1 MKRTLTLAFVAL
13 LSVTLHAL
21 PAVADTTQNATTAL
35 TDSINN
41 VLSSINQ
48 RITYII
54 NETQRSN
61 EILTNENARLRVT
74 VESLSVR
81 CTQLSERQTDDR
93 CSVDARLKAA
103 DISIREHETL
113 LSDGMRNIRIATVLI
128 VIVVVAA
135 LVYMT
140 IRIRH
145 NTLTISRMQ
154 HEAVDID
161 AKLLELL
168 ERRMEKRRNE
178 PADDARDE
186 VLAQSIADGIVRIE
200 QSLRRIDSSAKGY
213 KRLKKAVKRMR
224 ETFESNGYQ
233 IVELLGK
240 HKE

>member
-1 MKRTLTLAFVAL
+1 MKRTLTLTFVAL

-21 PAVADTTQNATTAL
+21 PTVADTTQNATTAL
-35 TDSINN
+35 TDSINDI
-41 VLSSINQ
+41 LSSINQ

-54 NETQRSN
+54 GETQRSN
-61 EILTNENARLRVT
+61 EILTNENARLRAT

-93 CSVDARLKAA
+93 SIVDARLEATN
-103 DISIREHETL
+103 ISIREHETL

-128 VIVVVAA
+128 VIAVVAA

-145 NTLTISRMQ
+145 NTLTINRMQ

-186 VLAQSIADGIVRIE
+186 TLAQSIADGIVRIE
-200 QSLRRIDSSAKGY
+200 QRLRRIDSSTKGY
-213 KRLKKAVKRMR
+213 KRLKKAVKSMR